1 MEFMSN
7 KCFVDS
13 NIWLYAFMESSVK
26 QVKATEIL
34 NTQNIILS
42 TQIINEV
49 CVNLLK
55 KAQYT
60 EEEIKRTIHNFYVN
74 YDVAILNQDIILYA
88 STIRENNSISYWDSL
103 VIATAIKNNCTVI
116 YSEDMQHNQIIQKL
130 RIENPFKK

>member
-1 MEFMSN
+1 
-7 KCFVDS
+7 
-13 NIWLYAFMESSVK
+13 MESSVK

-34 NTQNIILS
+34 DTQNIILS

-60 EEEIKRTIHNFYVN
+60 EEEIKQTIYNLYVK

-116 YSEDMQHNQIIQKL
+116 YSEDMQHNQIIQNL